1 MDELDVRRIQP
12 SKRALRRD
20 LGSLGELMAS
30 IEERGLLHPI
40 VVRPL
45 EDGFEVV
52 AGNRRLEA
60 CKRLG
65 WRRIPCHI
73 IEIED
78 REAYEVS
85 LIENVQRRTL
95 NPIEEAEAYQRYV
108 SDYGYGG
115 ISELS
120 RRIGKSQE
128 FVTRR
133 IQLLTLPKRVQTA
146 VMRRR
151 IHTSTA
157 QELLALDDDDMQE
170 HVGGIVVKESL
181 SKIEVRHIVRLLRQS
196 PLPDSLPGHF
206 HSAERLQR
214 LVDRALSK
222 TIASMKICLMRM
234 SDALHDVE
242 EDFLVSQVL
251 LECRMNVS
259 QQLDSLYRLKKKIQ
273 RAPPLLK

>member
-52 AGNRRLEA
+52 AGNRRIEA

-73 IEIED
+73 IEMED

-115 ISELS
+115 VSELS

-196 PLPDSLPGHF
+196 RPPDSLPGHF
-206 HSAERLQR
+206 HSAERRQR

-242 EDFLVSQVL
+242 EDFLVGQVL